1 MDREI
6 TASFQDREVF
16 ARERTVCV
24 RVEVVIFNLLRQS
37 SGRLVSLQL
46 GEG

>member
-1 MDREI
+1 MDRKI
-6 TASFQDREVF
+6 TASFQNREVF
-16 ARERTVCV
+16 ARKWTVCE
-24 RVEVVIFNLLRQS
+24 RVEIVIFNLLRQS